1 MKNADFSPL
10 CFFLS
15 KSAAAHST
23 CRYYG
28 QQRPGHL
35 DCYIPGGRGVSDPL
49 GNLSSTIHR
58 ERATSGS
65 VSTLK
70 SSGESVVFPMK
81 SCEPC
86 SILSRPP
93 PLFLEIGVRA
103 AISRPNI
110 HVSKHC
116 SAKNDSALF
125 TFLEHLPPHC
135 LPYGLKGLILAR

>member
-1 MKNADFSPL
+1 
-10 CFFLS
+10 
-15 KSAAAHST
+15 
-23 CRYYG
+23 
-28 QQRPGHL
+28 
-35 DCYIPGGRGVSDPL
+35 
-49 GNLSSTIHR
+49 
-58 ERATSGS
+58 
-65 VSTLK
+65 
-70 SSGESVVFPMK
+70 MK

-110 HVSKHC
+110 HVAKHC
-116 SAKNDSALF
+116 EAKNDSALF